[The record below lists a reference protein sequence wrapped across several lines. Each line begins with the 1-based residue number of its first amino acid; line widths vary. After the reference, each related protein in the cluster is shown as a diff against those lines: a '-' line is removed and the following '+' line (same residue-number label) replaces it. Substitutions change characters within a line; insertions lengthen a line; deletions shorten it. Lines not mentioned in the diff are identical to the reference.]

1 LKARNGKLAA
11 RRIELHLE
19 AFETIIEKE

>member
-1 LKARNGKLAA
+1 LKTRNGKLAA